1 MPGLAAIKG
10 IEKFT
15 YAALSLVRRLW
26 QIKFC
31 CFRQSHL
38 IIDGGHEVVLCICSA
53 VPSSAWKSR
62 KRQWRSFF
70 LGRSTPAF
78 LSVLLHLLFLL
89 LQRIRAVHFVVASD
103 DTNYDLLYALAP
115 PPTQT
120 FCLLSC
126 AELYDSALTRSPDC
140 PSIYVNKLATAVQ
153 NDDCMRK

>member
-1 MPGLAAIKG
+1 MTFVFSGTIHPRI
-10 IEKFT
+10 
-15 YAALSLVRRLW
+15 
-26 QIKFC
+26 
-31 CFRQSHL
+31 SH
-38 IIDGGHEVVLCICSA
+38 CS
-53 VPSSAWKSR
+53 PSS
-62 KRQWRSFF
+62 F
-70 LGRSTPAF
+70 
-78 LSVLLHLLFLL
+78 FLL